1 MTETQRARMDEMIR
15 LIRESAEQI
24 TDNTAVSNQDI
35 FLMLLQKGY
44 QFLQSQNDQAIVDIG
59 AVGLAY
65 ALRKVPPEK

>member
-1 MTETQRARMDEMIR
+1 MTESQRARMDEMIR

>member
-1 MTETQRARMDEMIR
+1 MTESQRARMDEMIR

-65 ALRKVPPEK
+65 ALRKVPPGE

>member
-1 MTETQRARMDEMIR
+1 MDEMIK

-24 TDNTAVSNQDI
+24 TDNTAVSNQEI
-35 FLMLLQKGY
+35 FLLLLQKGY
-44 QFLQSQNDQAIVDIG
+44 QFLQQQSDQTIVDIG

>member
-24 TDNTAVSNQDI
+24 TDNTAVSNQEI
-35 FLMLLQKGY
+35 FLLLLQKGY
-44 QFLQSQNDQAIVDIG
+44 QFLQQQSDQDIVDIG

-65 ALRKVPPEK
+65 ALRKAAAG

>member
-1 MTETQRARMDEMIR
+1 MDEMIR

-44 QFLQSQNDQAIVDIG
+44 QFLQQQSDQAIVDIG

-65 ALRKVPPEK
+65 ALRKVPSGK

>member
-1 MTETQRARMDEMIR
+1 MTESQRARMDEMIR

-44 QFLQSQNDQAIVDIG
+44 QFLQQQSDQTIVDIG

>member
-1 MTETQRARMDEMIR
+1 MTESQRARMDEMIR

-24 TDNTAVSNQDI
+24 TDNTAVSNQNI

>member
-24 TDNTAVSNQDI
+24 TDNTAVSNQELFI
-35 FLMLLQKGY
+35 MLLQKGY
-44 QFLQSQNDQAIVDIG
+44 QFLQSQNDQTIVDIG

-65 ALRKVPPEK
+65 ALRKAAAG

>member
-65 ALRKVPPEK
+65 ALRKVPPGE

>member
-1 MTETQRARMDEMIR
+1 MDEMIR

-44 QFLQSQNDQAIVDIG
+44 QFLQQQSDQTIVDIG